1 MGLGNS
7 FASFVNGFAGGVD
20 TRHRWEDRRAAQER
34 QKVLDGYEAERQ
46 KRLAE
51 QHGWAGEQQGWA
63 KDRHGVFMDQS
74 ADANRI
80 RDQEWGDFQSTR
92 SALDAAVG
100 AADAGLGAPPPPDS
114 PGVMTL
120 LPTEGAAPGPVE
132 RAAATGYGIQPG
144 AAKGTHP
151 LIVETPGYGIA
162 PGKAPGQAAV
172 APAPVQRAPTDGLGA
187 APADTPLLGDAGDGK
202 VVALRAPRDAAEKKA
217 LAEAAVAKR
226 LIQGDEAAARQ
237 TRIDAAGNARLQEGG
252 VAHALRLDEGH
263 EWGLP
268 GNAGA
273 DIREGAKTV
282 ARGAVTVADTAAN
295 MGLKGVRQV
304 NGPVNA
310 ITRWITG
317 KDFGQPE
324 NVDTLNRNAPDFPT
338 PKVKE
343 NEVAA
348 GAAQVAEAVTA
359 TPAGAAAAAA
369 VPDLGAKPGQSFTPA
384 QIDKGATTWMQSYRD
399 NGLPVITKELMRQG
413 KFEAAESLRTF
424 VNDAAAQ
431 DGMKAWSGAVFAAMS
446 GDIDT
451 AADLMIDAYNANGY
465 FDDGYQIDKAQTQ
478 LIKADDGEVMG
489 VRLAMV
495 NQQTGETVVQE
506 AEISDLIQRGLW
518 LLSPEKAAEQYLARQ
533 QALKDRLI
541 ELDAERR
548 KAGVDLIKQDNA
560 AALRVAED
568 AYKKLTDP
576 LTAPRDEKG
585 QPLPPPTWDEF
596 LAERFGQGAPADV
609 EPVPMLRAPQR

>member
-1 MGLGNS
+1 MSGLGGG
-7 FASFVNGFAGGVD
+7 FASFVNGFVGGRD
-20 TRHRWEDRRAAQER
+20 TRNRWEDRKREIGRQE
-34 QKVLDGYEAERQ
+34 VLDGYEAERQ
-46 KRLAE
+46 KRLGD
-51 QHGWAGEQQGWA
+51 QHGWAGEQHVWA
-63 KDRHGVFMDQS
+63 RDRHGVFMDQS
-74 ADANRI
+74 ADADRL
-80 RDQEWGDFQSTR
+80 REQEWGDFQSTR
-92 SALDAAVG
+92 GALDAAVN
-100 AADAGLGAPPPPDS
+100 AADAGLGAPPLPGGE

-120 LPTEGAAPGPVE
+120 LPVAPTAQPGPVE
-132 RAAATGYGIQPG
+132 RAAASGYGIQPG
-144 AAKGTHP
+144 VAKGTHP
-151 LIVETPGYGIA
+151 LIIETPGYGIA
-162 PGKAPGQAAV
+162 PGQAPGVASVTPAA
-172 APAPVQRAPTDGLGA
+172 VQRAPTEGLGA
-187 APADTPLLGDAGDGK
+187 APSDARLLSDAGNGK
-202 VVALRAPRDAAEKKA
+202 VVATRAPRDAAEKRQIV
-217 LAEAAVAKR
+217 EAAKAGTLV
-226 LIQGDEAAARQ
+226 QGDEAAARQ
-237 TRIDAAGNARLQEGG
+237 TQIDAAGTARQQESG
-252 VAHALRLDEGH
+252 VARALRRDEDH
-263 EWGLP
+263 EWGKP

-273 DIREGAKTV
+273 DIAEAAKLP
-282 ARGAVTVADTAAN
+282 ARGAVAVADVAVN
-295 MGLKGVRQV
+295 QGLKGVRQV
-304 NGPVNA
+304 NGPINA

-324 NVDTLNRNAPDFPT
+324 NVDTLNRNAPDFPA

-343 NEVAA
+343 NEIAA
-348 GAAQVAEAVTA
+348 GAAEVAEAVTA

-369 VPDLGAKPGQSFTPA
+369 LPDLGAKPGQSFTPA
-384 QIDKGATTWMQSYRD
+384 QIDKGASTWMQSYRD

-489 VRLAMV
+489 VRLALV
-495 NQQTGETVVQE
+495 NQQTGETAVQE

-541 ELDAERR
+541 AMEEERR
-548 KAGVDLIKQDNA
+548 KAGTDIIMEDQKAANRAALEIYKAHIGLDGQPTISYEDALAMATGAAPA
-560 AALRVAED
+560 AAR
-568 AYKKLTDP
+568 
-576 LTAPRDEKG
+576 
-585 QPLPPPTWDEF
+585 
-596 LAERFGQGAPADV
+596 GA